1 MKQEKSL
8 EEYLADNPYLLLSN
22 PKIRELSNSI
32 VINCK
37 TEVEKITKIYE
48 YVRDQFPH
56 SIDCKG
62 TKVSVSALDVINNG
76 HGICYAKSNL
86 LAALLRVQGIYTGFC
101 YQRLTLDDNDDA
113 KGYCIHALN
122 AVYINNEWHRID
134 ARGNKPGIDAQFS
147 LDREQ
152 LAFGIR
158 SKYKEVDYP
167 TIYVEPLP
175 CTLEALQCSKN
186 VEVLI
191 KKLPNSI

>member
-8 EEYLADNPYLLLSN
+8 EEYLTDSPYLLLTN
-22 PKIRELSNSI
+22 QTILELSNTL
-32 VINCK
+32 VYNCK

-56 SIDCKG
+56 SIDCKA
-62 TKVSVSALDVINNG
+62 TKVSVNALDVINNG

-101 YQRLTLDDNDDA
+101 YQRLTLDDNDDS
-113 KGYCIHALN
+113 KGYCLHALN
-122 AVYINNEWHRID
+122 AVYIDNGWHRID
-134 ARGNKPGIDAQFS
+134 ARGNKARINAQFS
-147 LDREQ
+147 LDKEQ
-152 LAFGIR
+152 LAFHIR

-186 VEVLI
+186 VEELI
-191 KKLPNSI
+191 NNLPNSI